1 MAGERPAMTG
11 WVPPSI
17 PRRWL
22 AAIVAVYAVVLA
34 YAVLIQGS
42 FLLGALPGVVVAATY
57 VLWRFLVALEAIADG
72 VHRIAD
78 GRDGEE

>member
-1 MAGERPAMTG
+1 MTG
-11 WVPPSI
+11 WSPPSI

-22 AAIVAVYAVVLA
+22 ALVATLYAVVLA

-42 FLLGALPGVVVAATY
+42 FLLGALPGVVAVATY

-78 GRDGEE
+78 DGDGGE